1 MRTLTLCCL
10 VVLLLAPFVP
20 AQTESR
26 TSSTLPAVIPAF
38 DKNAIDASADPC
50 ADFFQYA
57 CGSWNRKNPLPGDHA
72 RWGRFDQL
80 AEHNQIV
87 LRAILEKAA
96 APDSQRTPIAQK
108 VVDYYSACM
117 DEKAAETRGPSAL
130 APMMTRING
139 IKNHKALSEEI
150 STLHRQGISALFAF
164 NSIQDF
170 HDSKMMIGNADQGG
184 LAMPDR
190 DYYLK
195 DDAKSVEIRTQY
207 LAHVQK
213 MMELAGEKPTEA
225 AEDAKV
231 VMKIETA
238 LAKAA
243 MDRTARRDPRNR
255 DHRMSTQELA
265 TLAPA
270 FDFPAYLSSTGAE
283 IQGGL
288 NVGNPDFF
296 KEISPRLGDIPLP
309 EWKSYLRWRVVR
321 ETAPMQSKPFVDED
335 YRINERV
342 LRGQKE
348 QRPRWKRCVAFT
360 DQDLG
365 EALGELYVEQT
376 FGAEGKQRTLAMVEA
391 LESALKQDIQALPWM
406 TDLTRQ
412 QALIKLAAIR
422 NKIGYPDK
430 WRDYSKLAITRGD
443 ALTNFLHANEFE
455 AHRQI
460 AKIGHPVDRAEWNMT
475 PPTVNAYYSPPR
487 NEIVFAAGILQP
499 PFYSNQADDAVNFGG
514 IGSVIGHELT
524 HGFDDQGRKYD
535 AEGNLRDWW
544 TPEDAKAFEE
554 RAGCIA
560 EEYSGFTAVDDLK
573 LNGRLTLGEN
583 TADNGGVRLAYMA
596 LMDKIAG
603 KDLPTIDGYKPEQ
616 RFFLSFAQ
624 IWCQNA
630 SPEEVR
636 RRVILDPH
644 SPGRWRVNGVLQN
657 NSDFAR
663 AFACKAGQAMVREKA
678 CKVW

>member
-1 MRTLTLCCL
+1 MRSLTLCCL
-10 VVLLLAPFVP
+10 VVVLLVSFAL
-20 AQTESR
+20 AQTESK
-26 TSSTLPAVIPAF
+26 TSSAMPVVIPAF
-38 DKNAIDASADPC
+38 DKNAIDTSADPC

-57 CGSWNRKNPLPGDHA
+57 CGAWNKNNPLPGDQA

-87 LRAILEKAA
+87 LRAILENAA
-96 APDSQRTPIAQK
+96 APDSKRTPIAQQ
-108 VVDYYSACM
+108 VGDYYSACM
-117 DEKAAETRGPSAL
+117 DEKAAETRGASAL
-130 APMMTRING
+130 APMMKRIDG
-139 IKNHKALSEEI
+139 IKNSKALLEEI
-150 STLHRQGISALFAF
+150 SYLHRQGISALFAF
-164 NSIQDF
+164 YPLQDF

-184 LAMPDR
+184 LGMPDR
-190 DYYLK
+190 DYYRK
-195 DDAKSVEIRTQY
+195 EDTKSAEIRAQY

-213 MMELAGEKPTEA
+213 MMELAGEKPPEA

-265 TLAPA
+265 ALAPA
-270 FDFPAYLSSTGAE
+270 FDFPFYLPSTGAE

-288 NVGNPDFF
+288 NVGNPGFF
-296 KEISPRLGDIPLP
+296 KEVNPMLDDIPLP

-321 ETAPMQSKPFVDED
+321 ATAPMLAKAFVDED
-335 YRINERV
+335 YRFNEQV

-348 QRPRWKRCVAFT
+348 QRPRWKRCVVFT
-360 DQDLG
+360 DEDLG
-365 EALGELYVEQT
+365 EASGELYVERT

-391 LESALKQDIQALPWM
+391 LENALRQDIQTLPWM
-406 TDLTRQ
+406 TDATRQ

-430 WRDYSKLAITRGD
+430 WRDYSKLTITRDD
-443 ALTNFLHANEFE
+443 ALANFLHAHAFE
-455 AHRQI
+455 VHRQV

-487 NEIVFAAGILQP
+487 NEIVFPAGILQP
-499 PFYSNQADDAVNFGG
+499 PFYANRADDAVNFGG

-535 AEGNLRDWW
+535 ADGNLRDWW
-544 TPEDAKAFEE
+544 TPEDARAFEE

-560 EEYSGFTAVDDLK
+560 DEYSGFTAVGDVK

-583 TADNGGVRLAYMA
+583 TADNGGVRIAYAA

-603 KDLPTIDGYKPEQ
+603 KDLPNIDGYRPEQ

-624 IWCQNA
+624 IWCQNT
-630 SPEEVR
+630 SPEEAR
-636 RRVILDPH
+636 RRVIIDPH

-657 NSDFAR
+657 NSDFAK
-663 AFACKAGQAMVREKA
+663 AFGCKAGQAMVREKA
-678 CKVW
+678 CRVW